1 MDVQQ
6 QAGSFPAGKGAA
18 TMNNTV
24 PDIHW
29 VLQTPQQRGYE
40 QARKMFPIE
49 KTRMC
54 RKFHRQIPGYRMSPL
69 RALPN
74 LAQMFGVGGIWV
86 KDESVRL
93 ELNSC
98 SEHTS

>member
-1 MDVQQ
+1 M
-6 QAGSFPAGKGAA
+6 K
-18 TMNNTV
+18 NEI
-24 PDIHW
+24 PDIQWAIKRRASKH
-29 VLQTPQQRGYE
+29 TDTSRE
-40 QARKMFPIE
+40 MFPVE
-49 KTRMC
+49 VSRAS
-54 RKFHRQIPGYRMSPL
+54 RKFHRQIPGYTMSPL

-98 SEHTS
+98 SEHTSDAGVSTPALSVITLI